1 MKVKR
6 YFVSI
11 LLITVLNICACGRM
25 GTMSF
30 MNGGGQKIADETFKA
45 LIEAVEA
52 EDSETI
58 KGMFAEDA
66 LSQIDDIDSEI
77 NAFIDFY
84 QGNMESWDDW
94 GGASLMTSSGG
105 GKGYYQ
111 QIEGYYKITTSE
123 EKYRMIFLLNQSAP
137 EKSHE
142 GIYEIGIIK
151 EDIYDEKRQEFGS
164 DVPGLYIV
172 E

>member
-1 MKVKR
+1 MKAKR
-6 YFVSI
+6 YLVSI
-11 LLITVLNICACGRM
+11 LLIIALNICACGRM

-30 MNGGGQKIADETFKA
+30 MNGGGQKIADETFKE

-77 NAFIDFY
+77 NEFIDFY

-94 GGASLMTSSGG
+94 GGAALQTCSGG
-105 GKGYYQ
+105 EKGYYQ
-111 QIEGYYKITTSE
+111 RILGYYIVKTTESD
-123 EKYRMIFLLNQSAP
+123 YRVKFVLNVSTP

-142 GIYEIGIIK
+142 GIYKIGIIT
-151 EDIYDEKRQEFGS
+151 EETFEEKHEEFGS
-164 DVPGLYIV
+164 DVPGRYIV

>member
-6 YFVSI
+6 YFISI
-11 LLITVLNICACGRM
+11 LLIIALNICGCGRM
-25 GTMSF
+25 GSISF
-30 MNGGGQKIADETFKA
+30 MNGGADKIADETLET
-45 LIEAVEA
+45 LIDAIEN
-52 EDSETI
+52 EDKETI
-58 KGMFAEDA
+58 KKLFAEDA
-66 LSQIDDIDSEI
+66 LAQIEDIDSEI
-77 NAFIDFY
+77 EEFIKFY
-84 QGNMESWDDW
+84 EGTLENWDDL
-94 GGASLMTSSGG
+94 GTVACISSSGDE
-105 GKGYYQ
+105 GYYQ
-111 QIEGYYKITTSE
+111 HLEGFYKIVTSE
-123 EKYRMIFLLNQSAP
+123 EKYRIIFILNQSAP